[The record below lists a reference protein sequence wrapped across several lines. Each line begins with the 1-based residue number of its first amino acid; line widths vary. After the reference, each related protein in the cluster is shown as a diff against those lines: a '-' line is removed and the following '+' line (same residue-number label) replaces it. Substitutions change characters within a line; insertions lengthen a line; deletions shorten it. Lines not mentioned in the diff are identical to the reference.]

1 MADNIILSSS
11 VRNNL
16 LSLQNTARL
25 LETTQNHLAT
35 GLKVNSALDDPSA
48 FFTASSL
55 NSRAND
61 LNRLLDDVGLAVQ
74 TLEAADKGIGAIT
87 DLVEAAQA
95 AARNALQASSAV
107 VTNASTTGTVGVSV
121 SDVAA
126 TVSTS
131 LSLSADAAA
140 TVDLNAVTATAA
152 AATLGTTTGVF
163 ASTDLDG
170 DLTLGG
176 ANQTLT
182 IDVNGVGAVNI
193 VIGSDVGADTNTG
206 AGLVALIEAQLGVG
220 TVTDGGSGALQVTAA
235 NDDDF
240 FQFGGAAATTLGL
253 STAVQNPTDLLSDGI
268 VSGQTI
274 TLNGTVITFG
284 RDDGN
289 GEVSTIEEL
298 EAAIDAIS
306 GLSATLVG
314 TTLTID
320 SADEET
326 DITVGGVGV
335 SVATTLGLNSTV
347 EATNLLNQIS
357 GLSGTSLTVQVGSNA
372 ATTISFGT
380 GTSEVSTLAEFQAA
394 ISTSLVAGTSAASVS
409 ADGDITLTATS
420 NADAIVIGGDAGA
433 LLGFSGNNVTVNPT
447 TASLTNNSIVAQN
460 DTLVVTTGS
469 GTTTITFGT
478 GTSEV
483 DTLAEL
489 TTALGNISGIS
500 ASIDST
506 TGYLTVSADS
516 ASTSF
521 TLSGTGGPAAFG
533 LSTAAQTSTTTANGT
548 RAAAESQFNNLLTQI
563 NDLAADSSFNGNNL
577 LTGDDL
583 TVIFNEDGSSS
594 LDISGVTFTST
605 GLGISAVTTGAFQT
619 NTNINSTLSE
629 LDSAIATLRTQ
640 AATFGSNLS
649 VVQIRQDFTRQLIDV
664 LETGAG
670 NLTLADT
677 NREGANLLA
686 LQTRQQLSSTSLG
699 IAARADQAVL
709 QLLR

>member
-126 TVSTS
+126 TVSTTQS
-131 LSLSADAAA
+131 LAADAAA
-140 TVDLNAVTATAA
+140 TVDLTAVTATAA
-152 AATLGTTTGVF
+152 ATTSAGVTTAF
-163 ASTDLDG
+163 SSGDLVTDLGVVDG
-170 DLTLGG
+170 ADDITV
-176 ANQTLT
+176 T
-182 IDVNGVGAVNI
+182 VNGVLVDTI
-193 VIGSDVGADTNTG
+193 VIGTGGGEVNTG
-206 AGLVALIEAQLGVG
+206 ADLRTRIETALGAGSSASATGVI
-220 TVTDGGSGALQVTAA
+220 TAA
-235 NDDDF
+235 NDDDT
-240 FQFGGAAATTLGL
+240 FQFGGTNTNVTTALGL
-253 STAVQNPTDLLSDGI
+253 STVVQNPTDLLSDGI

-274 TLNGTVITFG
+274 TLNGTAITFG
-284 RDDGN
+284 RDDGA

-357 GLSGTSLTVQVGSNA
+357 GLSGTSLTIQVGSNT

-394 ISTSLVAGTSAASVS
+394 ISTSLVAGTSTASVS

-420 NADAIVIGGDAGA
+420 NADAIVISGDAGL
-433 LLGFSGNNVTVNPT
+433 LLGFAGNNVTVNPT

-478 GTSEV
+478 GTGEV

-533 LSTAAQTSTTTANGT
+533 LSTATQSSTTAANGT
-548 RAAAESQFNNLLTQI
+548 RTAAETQFNALLTQI
-563 NDLAADSSFNGNNL
+563 NDLAADASFNGNNL

-605 GLGISAVTTGAFQT
+605 GLGISAVSTGDFQT
-619 NTNINSTLSE
+619 NANIHSTLSQ